1 MNPPSGCPFQTR
13 CRWKQFV
20 PDNLCE
26 RELPPLRDL
35 GDGHRS
41 LCWLDDAQLA
51 KMEPVISFKDVSRGA
66 VDAALRPVAQRQPAV
81 AERRPERP
89 GADAEKT
96 PAQAQRAKARPRAN
110 ASKAMSGLPGESA
123 PEKSMTEVG
132 EGREAVSAEVKP
144 ATRPTRRE
152 AAEAK
157 GKKGGQKRPVKTA
170 SSPGEARR
178 KTGVPD
184 PAPKPDGRRG
194 GSGRKVK

>member
-1 MNPPSGCPFQTR
+1 
-13 CRWKQFV
+13 
-20 PDNLCE
+20 
-26 RELPPLRDL
+26 
-35 GDGHRS
+35 
-41 LCWLDDAQLA
+41 
-51 KMEPVISFKDVSRGA
+51 MEPVISFKDVSKGA
-66 VDAALRPVAQRQPAV
+66 VDAALRPIARRQPAV
-81 AERRPERP
+81 AEHRPARP

-123 PEKSMTEVG
+123 PEKSMTEIG

-170 SSPGEARR
+170 SSPEEARR
-178 KTGVPD
+178 KLGVPD
-184 PAPKPDGRRG
+184 PEPKPGGRRG
-194 GSGRKVK
+194 GSGRRIK